1 MIRKVINSLLIYL
14 TLLIIFIIKWVK
26 KNFYF
31 TSFNQVFITVTNSV
45 GTASKEMIISFVCN
59 LIYPTILFILF
70 LFIIFITKKIF
81 KHKETIL
88 NILIKNKEYKINLFN
103 NKLYNIIILFLPTIL
118 FVIAIYKTLDYFYVF
133 DYVKQIN
140 QQTTLF
146 EDEYINPK
154 DVKIE
159 FPKQKRNLIYI
170 YLESMEATFA
180 SKEVGGKYETNY
192 IPELTKLSKNNLS
205 FSDTDTYGGAYQA
218 RGADWTIGAMIG
230 YSAGIPYKTLFA
242 GGNFDHLHVDEFM
255 PGVYTIG
262 EILEKEGYK
271 NYLMVGSD
279 AEFCGRESFFTSH
292 GNYKIYDYYT
302 AKEDNLIDED
312 YYVFWGYEDNKLFKY
327 AKQKL
332 KEISKE
338 EEPFNFTMLTVDTHT
353 PDGYLSDFCKD
364 ISDNKYLN
372 SIACSSKQV
381 NDFVSWIKKQD
392 FYKNTTVI
400 LVGDHLSMNTYSF
413 ENLTENERRI
423 YNTILN
429 SKIDTECSKERD
441 FNTFDFFPTT
451 LASLGANIEGER
463 LGLGTNLFSCKKTI
477 SEKYGAEYINAEILK
492 SSFYYT
498 KCFQSGKCEKE

>member
-1 MIRKVINSLLIYL
+1 
-14 TLLIIFIIKWVK
+14 
-26 KNFYF
+26 
-31 TSFNQVFITVTNSV
+31 
-45 GTASKEMIISFVCN
+45 
-59 LIYPTILFILF
+59 
-70 LFIIFITKKIF
+70 
-81 KHKETIL
+81 
-88 NILIKNKEYKINLFN
+88 
-103 NKLYNIIILFLPTIL
+103 
-118 FVIAIYKTLDYFYVF
+118 
-133 DYVKQIN
+133 
-140 QQTTLF
+140 
-146 EDEYINPK
+146 
-154 DVKIE
+154 
-159 FPKQKRNLIYI
+159 
-170 YLESMEATFA
+170 
-180 SKEVGGKYETNY
+180 
-192 IPELTKLSKNNLS
+192 
-205 FSDTDTYGGAYQA
+205 
-218 RGADWTIGAMIG
+218 MIG
-230 YSAGIPYKTLFA
+230 YSAGIPYKTLFS

-364 ISDNKYLN
+364 VSDNKYLN

-381 NDFVSWIKKQD
+381 YDFVSWIKKQD

-429 SKIDTECSKERD
+429 SKIDTKCSKERE
-441 FNTFDFFPTT
+441 FNSFDFFPTT
-451 LASLGANIEGER
+451 LASLGVNIEGER

-477 SEKYGAEYINAEILK
+477 SEKYGAEYINEEILK